1 MLLCKLNNVNKVTEK
16 EVYDRNWRAKKVVT
30 NIHEEG
36 LALTKRVAVHSADD
50 AFITVKDHDEEFRTS
65 KVLRCR
71 LINPAKSELRRGFLS
86 ESRLRFLS

>member
-50 AFITVKDHDEEFRTS
+50 ATTRQFEAVME
-65 KVLRCR
+65 
-71 LINPAKSELRRGFLS
+71 ARR
-86 ESRLRFLS
+86 RFE